1 MPSIRPQPWLALL
14 LLLLVA
20 GCSES
25 ERALT
30 PPVTLEGE
38 VFGTFYQVTLAG
50 PVTQGEAE
58 ALEEGVLAELEV
70 VDASMSTW
78 REDSELMGLNQAPVG
93 EWQSISPALA
103 EVLAIAQEVA
113 DASDGAFDVTIGG
126 LVNLWSFGPEARPR
140 EVPDST
146 VLDARLAEIGM
157 AALEL
162 DPEAQRARRTRD
174 VFVDLSGVA
183 KGYATDRL
191 AAYLAEQGREH
202 YLVNIGGELKVA
214 GFRDG
219 DAVPWR
225 VGIEVPRGGRPQA
238 QHVLPLHDTSVATSG
253 DYRNYFEEEGR
264 RYSHTLDPRTGRPIT
279 HRLASVTVM
288 HPSTTTADAWA
299 TALMVLGERAG
310 MRLAREQTLA
320 VVMLVRE
327 AEGWRSL
334 ASPAFARRVGRDT
347 LASLGI
353 AVTGEPAGMEEMASG
368 TVE

>member
-1 MPSIRPQPWLALL
+1 MPVTRLLPWLT
-14 LLLLVA
+14 LLVLLVS

-25 ERALT
+25 ERSLT

-58 ALEEGVLAELEV
+58 ALEEGVLAELEAV
-70 VDASMSTW
+70 GASMSTW

-157 AALEL
+157 QALEL
-162 DPEAQRARRTRD
+162 DREALRARRTRD

-183 KGYATDRL
+183 KGHATDRL
-191 AAYLAEQGREH
+191 AAYLAEQGRAH
-202 YLVNIGGELKVA
+202 YLVNIGGELKVS

-219 DAVPWR
+219 DAEPWR
-225 VGIEVPRGGRPQA
+225 IGIEVPRGGRPQA

-253 DYRNYFEEEGR
+253 DYRNYFEDQGR

-288 HPSTTTADAWA
+288 HPSNTRADAWA

-310 MRLAREQTLA
+310 MRLAQEQELA

-327 AEGWRSL
+327 GEGWTSL
-334 ASPAFARRVGRDT
+334 ASPAFVARVGQDAVT
-347 LASLGI
+347 ELGI
-353 AVTGEPAGMEEMASG
+353 TVAKAPAGVAEATG
-368 TVE
+368 DTVE

>member
-1 MPSIRPQPWLALL
+1 MPVTRLLSWLT
-14 LLLLVA
+14 LLVLLVS

-25 ERALT
+25 GRSLT

-38 VFGTFYQVTLAG
+38 VFGTFYQVTLAEA
-50 PVTQGEAE
+50 VTPHELE
-58 ALEEGVLAELEV
+58 ALEEGILDELEA
-70 VDASMSTW
+70 VDAAMSTW

-93 EWQSISPALA
+93 EWRSISPALA
-103 EVLAIAQEVA
+103 EVLAIAREVA

-140 EVPDST
+140 KVPDAE

-157 AALEL
+157 QALTL
-162 DPEAQRARRTRD
+162 DLEGLRARRTRD

-183 KGYATDRL
+183 KGYATDRV
-191 AAYLAEQGREH
+191 AAYLDEQGREH

-214 GFRDG
+214 GFRDS
-219 DAVPWR
+219 DAEPWR
-225 VGIEVPRGGRPQA
+225 VGIEVPREGRPQA

-253 DYRNYFEEEGR
+253 DYRNYFEEGGR
-264 RYSHTLDPRTGRPIT
+264 RYSHTLDPRTGRPIR

-288 HPSTTTADAWA
+288 HPSNARADAWA

-310 MRLAREQTLA
+310 MRVAREQALA

-327 AEGWRSL
+327 GEGWTSL
-334 ASPAFARRVGRDT
+334 ASPAFVARVGQDAVT
-347 LASLGI
+347 ELGI
-353 AVTGEPAGMEEMASG
+353 TMVEAPGGVAEATDD